1 MLNFF
6 FCHIYYWRPL
16 IQLWNF
22 NTKRPMSSL
31 SDLKYSTWGFYPNF
45 FIVELNLP
53 NCFQCE
59 IFYDKLIFLLVDFC
73 FSWLDVYFFGKNGWL
88 YIIILKIKLIRKLY
102 QTNIKLVLQVLKL
115 DILEL
120 RVLTLKNLHTKAPIH
135 QPDKAYPVGLTCMLV
150 ISFFFVN
157 VSYFIWKIVC

>member
-31 SDLKYSTWGFYPNF
+31 SDLKYSTWGFYQNF

-102 QTNIKLVLQVLKL
+102 QTNIYKTGSSGFKIRYTWTTSVNAQKLTHKS
-115 DILEL
+115 
-120 RVLTLKNLHTKAPIH
+120 TNSST
-135 QPDKAYPVGLTCMLV
+135 G
-150 ISFFFVN
+150 
-157 VSYFIWKIVC
+157 